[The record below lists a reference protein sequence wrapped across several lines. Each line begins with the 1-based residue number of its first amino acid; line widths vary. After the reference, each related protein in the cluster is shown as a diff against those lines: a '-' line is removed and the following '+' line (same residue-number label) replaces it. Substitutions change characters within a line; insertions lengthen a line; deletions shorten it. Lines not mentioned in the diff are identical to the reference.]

1 MYLNSGTPR
10 NELSSSVPRTRAV
23 PTWDV
28 LVRGTTQDHD
38 VQVPPLDRLADRVQ
52 ISYVGIG
59 GVEVLQELHHF
70 VVVVVL
76 EQVRVARDETVLV
89 ERRFGSVKHYFIV
102 IWKNSRFPC
111 VLFGAVSWVLSGV
124 VVLSEFLAEKHNLKV
139 EKSFIRDTMIHCQ
152 DV

>member
-1 MYLNSGTPR
+1 
-10 NELSSSVPRTRAV
+10 
-23 PTWDV
+23 
-28 LVRGTTQDHD
+28 
-38 VQVPPLDRLADRVQ
+38 VQ